1 MLTKK
6 VQKSSENYKCDICGF
21 VSIRKSQYDRHINTR
36 KHKILTSTDEKSS
49 TPLYIC
55 DCGKSYKH
63 RQSLFTHKKKCNF
76 INENNEINITDNNE
90 YKNDISNKNINCKND
105 IEKFNSKE
113 LKDIVCQLITE
124 NNEIK
129 NKLIKENTELMHQI
143 NNMIPN
149 IGNNNVTNNIINQKI
164 NIQIFLNE
172 HCKNALN
179 INEFVKTIKINTNN
193 INLVEKQ
200 NLETYLSSAIIEN
213 INKLGIYQR
222 PVHCTDIKRETIYIK
237 NNDNWE
243 KDNDKLTIKKAL
255 QDVSTEQFIEL
266 KKWINVNPDIN
277 ENEDKQHYFA
287 SLLSLLGK
295 ANNKKV
301 IKNICNNTYIK
312 DLII

>member
-6 VQKSSENYKCDICGF
+6 VPKSSEIYKCDICGF
-21 VSIRKSQYDRHINTR
+21 ANVRKSQYERHINTR
-36 KHKILTSTDEKSS
+36 KHKILTSIDEKGSS
-49 TPLYIC
+49 ALYVC
-55 DCGKSYKH
+55 ECGKSYKH
-63 RQSLFTHKKKCNF
+63 RQSLFTHKKKCTF
-76 INENNEINITDNNE
+76 INASNESNEINSKELNSKE
-90 YKNDISNKNINCKND
+90 L
-105 IEKFNSKE
+105 NSKE
-113 LKDIVCQLITE
+113 LKDMVCQLITE

-149 IGNNNVTNNIINQKI
+149 IGNNNITNNIINQKI

-193 INLVEKQ
+193 INLVEKN